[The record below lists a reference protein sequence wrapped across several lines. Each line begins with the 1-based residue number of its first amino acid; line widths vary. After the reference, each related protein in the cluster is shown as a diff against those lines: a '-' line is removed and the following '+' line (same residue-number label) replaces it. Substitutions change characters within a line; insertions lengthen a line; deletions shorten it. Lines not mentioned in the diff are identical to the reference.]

1 MCIPMCIREE
11 NMATQKTK
19 KMEIGNL
26 KVEGKKV
33 VGKDGTEYDTLSI
46 RCNGFHINLFDN
58 LMSVHPRDT
67 MEITVFDSEDIK
79 ITSKKTKN
87 EAKID
92 EPKYMNFNM
101 YNIVSKKVKKDVL

>member
-1 MCIPMCIREE
+1 MCIPVCIREE

-33 VGKDGTEYDTLSI
+33 VGKDGTEYDTLI
-46 RCNGFHINLFDN
+46 IVCNGFHIYLFNN

-67 MEITVFDSEDIK
+67 MKITVFDSDTIK
-79 ITSKKTKN
+79 ITSKETKN